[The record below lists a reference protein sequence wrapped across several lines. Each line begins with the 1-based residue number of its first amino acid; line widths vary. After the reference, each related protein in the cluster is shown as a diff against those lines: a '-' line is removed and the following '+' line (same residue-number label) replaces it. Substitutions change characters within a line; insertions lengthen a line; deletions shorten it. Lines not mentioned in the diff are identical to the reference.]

1 MTPFGLFRTSALIFV
16 DGLLA
21 VIYSTRRRREN
32 GKRYGWKNVRNL
44 RVEFGR
50 FEGNPSFPYFLK
62 GQADIDQLLVF
73 DVGVGL
79 TDIAGSVR
87 REFFSSTKGVQ
98 TYLEYA
104 KKTEIENAS
113 NREIVFR
120 SIANSIDSGHF
131 EHTALVTPVIVSGQ
145 LRLRVLDGAHRCSAA
160 HFLGKTEA
168 KVFFIA

>member
-1 MTPFGLFRTSALIFV
+1 MTPFGLLRTSALICA
-16 DGLLA
+16 DALLA

-32 GKRYGWKNVRNL
+32 GKRYGWANVRNL
-44 RVEFGR
+44 RVVFGR
-50 FEGNPSFPYFLK
+50 FEGNPSFPFFLT
-62 GQADIDQLLVF
+62 GTADIDQLLVF

-87 REFFSSTKGVQ
+87 REFFTSKEGVQ

-104 KKTEIENAS
+104 KQTGIENAP

-120 SIANSIDSGHF
+120 SIAESIDSGQL
-131 EHTALVTPVIVSGQ
+131 EHAALVTPVIVSGQ
-145 LRLRVLDGAHRCSAA
+145 FRLRVLDGAHRCSAA
-160 HFLGKTEA
+160 HFLGKAEA

>member
-1 MTPFGLFRTSALIFV
+1 MTPFGLFRTSAVIFA
-16 DGLLA
+16 DALLA
-21 VIYSTRRRREN
+21 VIHSTRRRGEN
-32 GKRYGWKNVRNL
+32 GQRYGWANVRNL

-50 FEGNPSFPYFLK
+50 FEGNPSFPFFLT
-62 GQADIDQLLVF
+62 GLADIDQLLVF

-79 TDIAGSVR
+79 TEIEGSVR
-87 REFFSSTKGVQ
+87 REFFSSKEGVQ

-104 KKTEIENAS
+104 KRTGIENAS
-113 NREIVFR
+113 NRDIVFR
-120 SIANSIDSGHF
+120 SIAESIESGNF

-160 HFLGKTEA
+160 HFLGKAEA